1 MTDLLS
7 FLQVCGFY
15 GDVMLYAGTREAFRP
30 FIRVKG
36 LDLLLTTAQSVP
48 WWDVEKDA
56 PIMRSIITII
66 VLMLGASSPGY
77 NLQLSANDLNTQEEL
92 HFPVTGW
99 NKYYANS
106 ERKYADTLTAQNS
119 APNLSKLGKK
129 RLIDDDKIWASD

>member
-7 FLQVCGFY
+7 FLQVCAQIKNVENIGFY

-56 PIMRSIITII
+56 PIMRSIVTII
-66 VLMLGASSPGY
+66 VLMLGASSGY
-77 NLQLSANDLNTQEEL
+77 NLQLSANYI
-92 HFPVTGW
+92 H
-99 NKYYANS
+99 
-106 ERKYADTLTAQNS
+106 
-119 APNLSKLGKK
+119 K
-129 RLIDDDKIWASD
+129 RSCSSQ